1 MQNHAMATTRG
12 ETRENEE
19 KGLRDWRRKGVGGV
33 PVLLILYFFKRKKK
47 YLSISNFFFRKKL
60 HRG

>member
-33 PVLLILYFFKRKKK
+33 PVLLMLYFLKRKKN
-47 YLSISNFFFRKKL
+47 I
-60 HRG
+60 